1 MELLYTYE
9 PIKYISLRQAKS
21 YIDNIDFSMIINKM
35 VARDD
40 WLEDEALAVCKMYR
54 NYLFLQKKYK
64 DQFELPPSE
73 EIDEFWHQHI
83 FDTKKYHTDCEAI
96 FGKYLHHYP
105 YLGADDITDLKYLNN
120 AFEKTQELYEKKFDK
135 KIQNVRKGWLFY
147 LMHLLIFKPFKRVI
161 T

>member
-1 MELLYTYE
+1 MELLHPHE
-9 PIKYISLRQAKS
+9 PIKYISLQQAKA

-35 VARDD
+35 VTRDD

-83 FDTKKYHTDCEAI
+83 LDTKKYHIDCEAI

-105 YLGADDITDLKYLNN
+105 YLGVDDRTDLKYLNN
-120 AFEKTQELYEKKFDK
+120 AFEKTQELYEKEFGE
-135 KIQNVRKGWLFY
+135 KIKNVRKGWFFY
-147 LMHLLIFKPFKRVI
+147 LMHLLIFKPFKRVKV
-161 T
+161 